1 MIRGAVAGLLI
12 GGVVAVAI
20 GAAFAY
26 GIGPVEYLIDR
37 DTLHHI

>member
-1 MIRGAVAGLLI
+1 MESLAIGALCGVAAA
-12 GGVVAVAI
+12 VVI
-20 GAAFAY
+20 GAAFWF